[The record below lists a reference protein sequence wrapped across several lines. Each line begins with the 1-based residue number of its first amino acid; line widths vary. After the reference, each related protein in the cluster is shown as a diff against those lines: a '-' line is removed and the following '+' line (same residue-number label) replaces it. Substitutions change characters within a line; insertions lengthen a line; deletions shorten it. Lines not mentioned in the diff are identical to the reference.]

1 MSRKLVRVWE
11 PSQPEAIELRPSV
24 SHENLQV
31 SYKSCWDISLSATN
45 KILTGNKAL
54 DSHFGGGISLGQ
66 LVELIGNSGTGKT
79 QMCLQLCLNVQ
90 IPKAAGGLEGS
101 ALFID
106 TRQDFHPDRLKG
118 LALKLERQYAH
129 KVPEFKAHKMLQKI
143 YYVKCHKLDQLMAT
157 VLSCHR
163 HLVEHPDIKLIVID
177 SLAFTL
183 RMLENGAHR
192 YEMLLELHESMRRL
206 QRQHELAWVFTNVLT
221 HRYVKKKFQV
231 EPALGDLHSHL
242 INERIWFS
250 GSSELHLG
258 KSWRTS
264 RLIKESE

>member
-1 MSRKLVRVWE
+1 MNHKLVRVWE
-11 PSQPEAIELRPSV
+11 PSQPEAIESRPSV
-24 SHENLQV
+24 SHENLNIFN
-31 SYKSCWDISLSATN
+31 KSCWDISQCGTN

-54 DSHFGGGISLGQ
+54 DTHFGGGISLGH

-106 TRQDFHPDRLKG
+106 TNQDFHPDRLKD
-118 LALKLERQYAH
+118 LALKLERQYAR
-129 KVPEFKAHKMLQKI
+129 KVPEFKAHKMLQKV
-143 YYVKCHKLDQLMAT
+143 YYVKCHKLHQLMAT

-163 HLVEHPDIKLIVID
+163 HLADHPDIKLIVID

-183 RMLENGAHR
+183 RMLEDGAQR

-221 HRYVKKKFQV
+221 HRYVRKKFQV

-242 INERIWFS
+242 INERIWFAS
-250 GSSELHLG
+250 SSELHLG